1 MIQQLTTSEI
11 EVLQHA
17 ANGLGLKG
25 TARAAGIP
33 MHSVKGR
40 RESAR
45 HKLGAANVTQ
55 SVARAVSL
63 GYIAGDQA

>member
-33 MHSVKGR
+33 MHSVKDR

-45 HKLGAANVTQ
+45 HKLGARNVTHA
-55 SVARAVSL
+55 VAMLVA
-63 GYIAGDQA
+63 AGLVGGA